1 MDTVATSSSGN
12 RRVSTSGSASA
23 LERHQQIMLIYSTA
37 GQSDKDVLE
46 SNHQFV
52 RDDTEDSNNHGRD
65 DWGIRM
71 ARKYYA
77 KLYKE

>member
-1 MDTVATSSSGN
+1 MDSREISSVSKVGASSSG
-12 RRVSTSGSASA
+12 SESAM
-23 LERHQQIMLIYSTA
+23 ERHRQLMALYTSS
-37 GQSDKDVLE
+37 GQSDKDVLA

-52 RDDTEDSNNHGRD
+52 RDDADDSQNHGKD